1 MFIWYIFG
9 DRSLYIQHSAAYSCG
24 PLQLMLFFYLSILG
38 AQFHII
44 RYTVYFALFCL
55 CFLKDGVANL

>member
-38 AQFHII
+38 AQ
-44 RYTVYFALFCL
+44 VYFILSDIPFIL
-55 CFLKDGVANL
+55 PCFAYVS

>member
-38 AQFHII
+38 AQ
-44 RYTVYFALFCL
+44 VYFILL
-55 CFLKDGVANL
+55 SDIPSVLPCFAYVS

>member
-38 AQFHII
+38 AQ
-44 RYTVYFALFCL
+44 VYFILSDIPSVL
-55 CFLKDGVANL
+55 PCFAYVS